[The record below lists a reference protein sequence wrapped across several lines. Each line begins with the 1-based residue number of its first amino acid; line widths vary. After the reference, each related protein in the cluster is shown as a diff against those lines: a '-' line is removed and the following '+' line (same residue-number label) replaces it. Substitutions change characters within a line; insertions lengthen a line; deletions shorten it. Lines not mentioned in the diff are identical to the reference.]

1 MNIAQCC
8 DLHVARRH
16 HRPLGV
22 LVDVHELAQVRP
34 ALIRHARFDVELV
47 SIPKSRGE
55 PLHARRAEGID
66 RRSQADCPGVVQQQT
81 EFRVVIGV
89 VMGDEDVAQR
99 SKRKLR
105 LHELE
110 TDAVPGVDHVWYAV
124 VDNEVG
130 GRSWRVAAANRRTA
144 LRAEQ
149 HEPVRAKIGRT
160 LLRECLAWADAG
172 AG

>member
-1 MNIAQCC
+1 
-8 DLHVARRH
+8 
-16 HRPLGV
+16 
-22 LVDVHELAQVRP
+22 
-34 ALIRHARFDVELV
+34 
-47 SIPKSRGE
+47 
-55 PLHARRAEGID
+55 
-66 RRSQADCPGVVQQQT
+66 
-81 EFRVVIGV
+81 
-89 VMGDEDVAQR
+89 MGDEDVAQR

-160 LLRECLAWADAG
+160 LLRECLPYAAAGYKAG
-172 AG
+172 AGSEKISSRDGPRHCAR